1 MRNRNDSRLR
11 EEAGR
16 PRPWAWLRWARWGRR
31 EGGGA
36 CGGTSCGCP
45 GAVGARQAPAGARR
59 VALVGSPNVG
69 KSALFNHLTGAYAT
83 VSNYPGTTVEVTR
96 GEGVVEGETVEVID
110 TPGFYSFL
118 PVTEEE
124 RVTRRL
130 LVEERPDLILHVVEA
145 AALDRMLP
153 LTFQLLE
160 AGFPVILVLNMM
172 DECERLGLSVDVD
185 ALSARLGIPVVATV
199 AATGQG
205 VDQLKQ
211 EVAHG
216 GRSLLESAI

>member
-1 MRNRNDSRLR
+1 
-11 EEAGR
+11 
-16 PRPWAWLRWARWGRR
+16 
-31 EGGGA
+31 
-36 CGGTSCGCP
+36 
-45 GAVGARQAPAGARR
+45 
-59 VALVGSPNVG
+59 
-69 KSALFNHLTGAYAT
+69 
-83 VSNYPGTTVEVTR
+83 
-96 GEGVVEGETVEVID
+96 
-110 TPGFYSFL
+110 
-118 PVTEEE
+118 
-124 RVTRRL
+124 

-185 ALSARLGIPVVATV
+185 ALSARLGITVVATV

-216 GRSLLESAI
+216 GRSLLESAIRTPLHPASGRGCRGGGPGPRRRVRS

>member
-1 MRNRNDSRLR
+1 M
-11 EEAGR
+11 
-16 PRPWAWLRWARWGRR
+16 
-31 EGGGA
+31 
-36 CGGTSCGCP
+36 
-45 GAVGARQAPAGARR
+45 
-59 VALVGSPNVG
+59 G

-160 AGFPVILVLNMM
+160 AGFPVGS
-172 DECERLGLSVDVD
+172 LGAQHDGRVRASGPFWWMWTPCQPVWG
-185 ALSARLGIPVVATV
+185 SRWSPPWPPPARASTN
-199 AATGQG
+199 
-205 VDQLKQ
+205 
-211 EVAHG
+211 
-216 GRSLLESAI
+216 